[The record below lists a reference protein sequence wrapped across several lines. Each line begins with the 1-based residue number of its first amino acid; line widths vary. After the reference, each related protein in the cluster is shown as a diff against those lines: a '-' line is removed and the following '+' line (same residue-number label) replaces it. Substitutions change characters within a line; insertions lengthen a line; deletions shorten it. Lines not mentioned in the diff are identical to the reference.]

1 MDAGIVDK
9 TYTVAK
15 FNESAQILQAHND
28 NDDQRSLQ
36 EIFGFPV
43 TGKQGSQAR
52 YCRFW
57 CAGVTIDDRQV
68 TATYWSVIILL
79 LYRFSLFFY

>member
-9 TYTVAK
+9 TYTAAK

-28 NDDQRSLQ
+28 NDQRTLQ

-43 TGKQGSQAR
+43 AGKQGSQAR
-52 YCRFW
+52 YCLSLGG
-57 CAGVTIDDRQV
+57 AGMAIDDGV
-68 TATYWSVIILL
+68 DNP
-79 LYRFSLFFY
+79 